1 MKPGKVAL
9 VTRGRYAGRKA
20 VILKPFD
27 DGTKT
32 LPFGH
37 ALVAGIQRYPG
48 KITARMG
55 KKRIAK
61 RSKVKPFIKLV
72 NYNHLMPTR
81 YALDG
86 IEQLKQQIGNDS
98 LKEVSQRE
106 EARKAVKKSFEEKFQ
121 VTIIPLFFWG
131 EHADR
136 DSRGRI
142 SGSSHLFDSKAAGLG
157 LCDLRH
163 IA

>member
-1 MKPGKVAL
+1 
-9 VTRGRYAGRKA
+9 
-20 VILKPFD
+20 
-27 DGTKT
+27 
-32 LPFGH
+32 
-37 ALVAGIQRYPG
+37 
-48 KITARMG
+48 
-55 KKRIAK
+55 
-61 RSKVKPFIKLV
+61 
-72 NYNHLMPTR
+72 MPTR
-81 YALDG
+81 YALEG

-121 VTIIPLFFWG
+121 VFILFRG

-142 SGSSHLFDSKAAGLG
+142 SGSSHLFDSKVAGLG

>member
-1 MKPGKVAL
+1 MPKCTRPTYVAIMFLTCALVLKPGKVAL

-27 DGTKT
+27 EGTKT

-106 EARKAVKKSFEEKFQ
+106 EARKVVKKSFEEKFQ
-121 VTIIPLFFWG
+121 VCISFSLWG
-131 EHADR
+131 
-136 DSRGRI
+136 
-142 SGSSHLFDSKAAGLG
+142 
-157 LCDLRH
+157 
-163 IA
+163 

>member
-1 MKPGKVAL
+1 
-9 VTRGRYAGRKA
+9 
-20 VILKPFD
+20 
-27 DGTKT
+27 
-32 LPFGH
+32 
-37 ALVAGIQRYPG
+37 
-48 KITARMG
+48 MG

-72 NYNHLMPTR
+72 NYNHLMPR

-121 VTIIPLFFWG
+121 VWNFHFAFGMNVLTFVV
-131 EHADR
+131 R
-136 DSRGRI
+136 Q
-142 SGSSHLFDSKAAGLG
+142 K
-157 LCDLRH
+157 
-163 IA
+163 